1 MKTIFNWLLV
11 SVCLFTVGEVKDGEA
26 RISFYTPSTQQVDTY
41 NGTSASYHTTA
52 DDVRICISRHNYV
65 PYVTNTINQVYIQN
79 ETINADR
86 TYSGNIIKAGKNVT
100 DKKASGNV
108 VINSG
113 TVNMVGN
120 RVELQAGTKVSKGA
134 VLKIDNP

>member
-1 MKTIFNWLLV
+1 M
-11 SVCLFTVGEVKDGEA
+11 
-26 RISFYTPSTQQVDTY
+26 
-41 NGTSASYHTTA
+41 
-52 DDVRICISRHNYV
+52 
-65 PYVTNTINQVYIQN
+65 NQVYIQN

-86 TYSGNIIKAGKNVT
+86 TYSGNIIKAEKDVT
-100 DKKASGNV
+100 DKKAPGNV

-134 VLKIDNP
+134 VLKIDTP